1 MANQSIG
8 VQIDEFF
15 CKRLNSMRIGISPA
29 IVDADIL
36 TVPPAEFLKALL
48 KYSDPLANIGIAF
61 GDRHQ
66 HTDPPHP
73 LAPLLPPRRERPCSC
88 RASNNFYEISSAHVL
103 PRWAKTTSFRVVG

>member
-1 MANQSIG
+1 MANQSIR

-15 CKRLNSMRIGISPA
+15 CKSLNSTRIGISPA
-29 IVDADIL
+29 IVDANIL

-66 HTDPPHP
+66 HADSPDP
-73 LAPLLPPRRERPCSC
+73 LAPLRPCRQRPCSR
-88 RASNNFYEISSAHVL
+88 RASNDFYEISSAHVL
-103 PRWAKTTSFRVVG
+103 PRGEDDAI